1 MFDQEDGHA
10 LFTQLLNDVKN
21 LLNDD
26 RRQPQRGLVEQQQLR
41 LAHQCTAYRQH
52 LLLTA
57 GHGARA
63 LRTAFQQARKQAK
76 HPFDAL
82 LILVTVGKE
91 TAHRQVL
98 LHRHAREYPPAFR
111 HDRHRFAHDAR
122 RLPLGNVLIEK
133 GDAAFAGAGFTA
145 QRAEQRGFTGAVS
158 ADQSDNLALLYV
170 QANLMQRLDFA
181 VMGGYLIK

>member
-1 MFDQEDGHA
+1 M
-10 LFTQLLNDVKN
+10 
-21 LLNDD
+21 
-26 RRQPQRGLVEQQQLR
+26 
-41 LAHQCTAYRQH
+41 
-52 LLLTA
+52 LTA

-158 ADQSDNLALLYV
+158 ADQRNYLALLNV
-170 QANLMQRLDFA
+170 QADLMQRLDFA